1 MTTIEQQLT
10 QGIIRDG
17 YPFALGWALGAM
29 KGVAET
35 GDTSGLLRI
44 VEVIERALD
53 ARDAARRA
61 DVRAAIDALSDLTG
75 GQS

>member
-29 KGVAET
+29 RDAAGS
-35 GDTSGLLRI
+35 GDTAYLLRT

-53 ARDAARRA
+53 ARDAAHRV
-61 DVRAAIDALSDLTG
+61 DVRAAIDALPTLTG